1 MPSVGQNLTVLLLF
15 CQEFYHRKTTHKQGF
30 SKPNFSVTMK
40 ATFQSM
46 RRNINNVEIVE
57 PPIGE
62 LTKKYSAF
70 SAIKRACLTG
80 CGCLVLVIIGI
91 IIFIRLALG
100 SGPETL
106 KAVPSN
112 FPSDIPIYDRDSIEQ
127 ITFISGKYKNR
138 GIEIAAFFPK
148 LILSPLLA
156 TMNKGN
162 QDDPSVDKIT
172 SVKNLWQTISTPVSD
187 HRDTVQI
194 EWRKLDAD
202 PFFIIGYYKTELQKS
217 GYDIEVESEGN
228 NVQQF
233 SFSKKEVSGSMYV
246 QGPPGQ
252 GSEYALLTV
261 NLEGT
266 DDYVKDS
273 Q

>member
-1 MPSVGQNLTVLLLF
+1 M
-15 CQEFYHRKTTHKQGF
+15 KTTYQF
-30 SKPNFSVTMK
+30 
-40 ATFQSM
+40 M

-80 CGCLVLVIIGI
+80 CGCLIFLIIAI
-91 IIFIRLALG
+91 IVFIRLALG
-100 SGPETL
+100 HGPETL
-106 KAVPSN
+106 KSVPEN
-112 FPSDIPIYDRDSIEQ
+112 FPTDIPVYDTDSIEQ

-148 LILSPLLA
+148 LILSPLLV
-156 TMNKGN
+156 TMDKNN
-162 QDDPSVDKIT
+162 QPAGQTTDKIT
-172 SVKNLWQTISTPVSD
+172 SVKNLWQTITTPVSD

-194 EWRKLDAD
+194 EWRKLPAD
-202 PFFIIGYYKTELQKS
+202 PYFVIGYYKTELQKA
-217 GYDIEVESEGN
+217 GYTIEVESEGN

-233 SFSKKEVSGSMYV
+233 SFSKEKEEISGSMYV

-252 GSEYALLTV
+252 GADYALLTV
-261 NLEGT
+261 NLT
-266 DDYVKDS
+266 D
-273 Q
+273 